1 MKRLTTVCTLL
12 LLSTVIGACGGDPD
26 TADETPTQET
36 RESAANSGSHMG
48 LINPNLASEQELL
61 ALEGLSEGA
70 VSAIAGARPFFD
82 MVSLDNTLD
91 RLLESEMRA
100 TLYEH
105 AWIPLNLNAASE
117 EEMLLI
123 PGVGD
128 RMAHEFDEYRPY
140 DGMERFRREIG
151 KYVDTDELER
161 LAQYVFVPVELNTA
175 SDEEILHIPGVG
187 DRMLHEFKEYRPY
200 ASMEQFKREIG
211 KYVDDSE
218 LARLSRYVTLAEN

>member
-1 MKRLTTVCTLL
+1 MKRLRTACTLL

-26 TADETPTQET
+26 TVDETHTQKT

-70 VSAIAGARPFFD
+70 VSAIADARPFFN
-82 MVSLDNTLD
+82 MVSLDNTLG
-91 RLLESEMRA
+91 RLLEAEMRA

-105 AWIPLNLNAASE
+105 LWIPLNLNTASE
-117 EEMLLI
+117 EEILL
-123 PGVGD
+123 
-128 RMAHEFDEYRPY
+128 
-140 DGMERFRREIG
+140 
-151 KYVDTDELER
+151 
-161 LAQYVFVPVELNTA
+161 
-175 SDEEILHIPGVG
+175 IPGVG

-200 ASMEQFKREIG
+200 ASIEQFKREIG

>member
-61 ALEGLSEGA
+61 ALEGLREGA
-70 VSAIAGARPFFD
+70 VSAIADARPFFD

-91 RLLESEMRA
+91 RLLEAEMRT

-117 EEMLLI
+117 EEM
-123 PGVGD
+123 
-128 RMAHEFDEYRPY
+128 
-140 DGMERFRREIG
+140 
-151 KYVDTDELER
+151 
-161 LAQYVFVPVELNTA
+161 
-175 SDEEILHIPGVG
+175 
-187 DRMLHEFKEYRPY
+187 
-200 ASMEQFKREIG
+200 
-211 KYVDDSE
+211 
-218 LARLSRYVTLAEN
+218 